1 MRLHVDPP
9 RPRAAAIAFDLLN
22 PLPFG
27 FFVAAL
33 IFDVVYAN
41 NADVLWLKS
50 AAWLITFGLL
60 LAILPRFI
68 NLARV
73 WILGKRDIPS
83 TEKWAFWLYLLGIVA
98 AIVNAFVHSRDAY
111 AAIPE
116 GVWLSALT
124 VLLIAAAKV
133 VLSVQQLNAGTEPC
147 PH

>member
-1 MRLHVDPP
+1 MRLHVDAP
-9 RPRAAAIAFDLLN
+9 RSRAAAITFDLLN

-33 IFDVVYAN
+33 IFDVVYACS
-41 NADVLWLKS
+41 ADVLWLKS

-73 WILGKRDIPS
+73 WISGKRDVPS
-83 TEKWAFWLYLLGIVA
+83 TEKLAFWLYLIGIAV

-116 GVWLSALT
+116 GIWLSALT
-124 VLLIAAAKV
+124 VILIVAAKV
-133 VLSVQQLNAGTEPC
+133 VLSVQQLNAGN
-147 PH
+147 

>member
-9 RPRAAAIAFDLLN
+9 RSRAAAIVFDLLN

-41 NADVLWLKS
+41 SAEVLWLKA

-60 LAILPRFI
+60 LAVLPRFI

-73 WILGKRDIPS
+73 WIAVKRDVPPA
-83 TEKWAFWLYLLGIVA
+83 EKWAFWLYLLGIAA

-116 GVWLSALT
+116 GVWLSAFT
-124 VLLIAAAKV
+124 VILIATAKV
-133 VLSVQQLNAGTEPC
+133 VLSVQQLNTE
-147 PH
+147 H

>member
-9 RPRAAAIAFDLLN
+9 RSRAAAIAFDLLN

-41 NADVLWLKS
+41 SADVLWLKS

-68 NLARV
+68 NLAHV
-73 WILGKRDIPS
+73 WIASKRDVPS
-83 TEKWAFWLYLLGIVA
+83 AEKWAFWLYLLGIAA

-124 VLLIAAAKV
+124 VLLIVAAKV
-133 VLSVQQLNAGTEPC
+133 VLSVQQLSAGN
-147 PH
+147 